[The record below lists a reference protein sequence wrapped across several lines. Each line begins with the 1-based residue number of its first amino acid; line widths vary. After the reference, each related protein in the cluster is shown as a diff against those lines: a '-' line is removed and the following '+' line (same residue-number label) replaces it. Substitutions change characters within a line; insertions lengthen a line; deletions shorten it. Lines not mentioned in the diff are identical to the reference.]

1 MPRTNAGSR
10 RFDENVVARRIGWE
24 LTQRDWTYAELATR
38 MAKVNCPLDQSAIHK
53 IIKKG
58 RRITVNELVA
68 FSEVLD
74 LSITELLVPL
84 EDALSRRQNELLE
97 ELNSQAQ
104 AYRAAR
110 EPMIET
116 IRKIAA
122 LMMQTGYFNPRLM
135 EALALEERATRN
147 LIDVGL
153 EAQEALTGTDLGE
166 YPYTTPPSRSGASTR
181 RRISKSTTPRGSNV
195 QHQEA

>member
-1 MPRTNAGSR
+1 LSCFYGRTFVPRTNAGSR

-24 LTQRDWTYAELATR
+24 LADREWTYQELATR
-38 MAKVNCPLDQSAIHK
+38 MATVSCPMDQSAIHK

-104 AYRAAR
+104 AYTAAG

-135 EALALEERATRN
+135 EALAWEERARVN
-147 LIDVGL
+147 LIDVAL
-153 EAQEALTGTDLGE
+153 EAQAALTGTDLGE
-166 YPYTTPPSRSGASTR
+166 FPVPVHTGLSAPLGD
-181 RRISKSTTPRGSNV
+181 
-195 QHQEA
+195 